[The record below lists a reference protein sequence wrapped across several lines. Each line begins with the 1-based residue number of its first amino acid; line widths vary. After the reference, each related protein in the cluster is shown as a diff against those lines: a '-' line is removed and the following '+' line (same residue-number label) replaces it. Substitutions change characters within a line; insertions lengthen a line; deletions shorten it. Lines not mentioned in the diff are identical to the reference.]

1 LKTEDIAPN
10 FKRRIQIMLYIVALI
25 LVVLWITGLAT
36 SYTTGGMIHVFLLLA
51 VVVILF
57 ELILGKDALKSKN

>member
-1 LKTEDIAPN
+1 LKIEDIAPN
-10 FKRRIQIMLYIVALI
+10 FNRRIQIMLYIAAVI

-36 SYTTGGMIHVFLLLA
+36 SYITGGMIHIFPLLA

-57 ELILGKDALKSKN
+57 ELILGKDAVKSKN